1 MKGTLV
7 YNMKLGKKKGSIS
20 LCSDSTGNMCVGHL
34 RSFATVHV
42 PVNDGES
49 TARIDFGL
57 QIHLSQWVNSQIG
70 NGSGLVT
77 KLCLAFATSWA
88 VAHQTSLSLGFS
100 RQEYWSGLPFP
111 SPGDLPDPGI
121 EPGCPTL

>member
-1 MKGTLV
+1 M
-7 YNMKLGKKKGSIS
+7 
-20 LCSDSTGNMCVGHL
+20 GHL
-34 RSFATVHV
+34 RSFAALHV

-49 TARIDFGL
+49 TAHVDFGL

-70 NGSGLVT
+70 NGRGLVT
-77 KLCLAFATSWA
+77 KLCLALATSWA